1 VRTRER
7 PALQQRRRV
16 LKDRCVRL
24 DELEK
29 QATRQL
35 PPPVSEYFN
44 QGASA
49 GLATS
54 AAPAA
59 WDKLRFRPR
68 VLRDV
73 SGVRTAT
80 RVLGHELA
88 TPILIAPTTLQ
99 RAAHPDGEVATAR
112 AAAAAGSL
120 MVVSSNAG
128 SDFGDIAAT
137 GARWWLQAY
146 ILRDRGLT
154 TAMLQRGRDAG
165 ASAIVL
171 TVDTPVVGCKRNAG
185 QPVWDVVPE
194 DLLRVNLD
202 TRGLPESALDKADDL
217 TPDAIGWLHEVTGL
231 PVVVKGIL
239 RADDARTAAAAG
251 AAAIYVSNHG
261 GRQLDQ
267 AIATADALPEIA
279 AAVQGTGA
287 EVYVD
292 GGLRRAEHV
301 LAALALGARAAFLGR
316 PVLWALTAG
325 RATGTPVAA
334 AGHADD
340 ENQIGRGGSAGV
352 AALLTELTDELVQ
365 VMMLAGARDAAELTA
380 DLVC

>member
-1 VRTRER
+1 M
-7 PALQQRRRV
+7 
-16 LKDRCVRL
+16 RL
-24 DELEK
+24 DELE
-29 QATRQL
+29 QHATRQL

-54 AAPAA
+54 EAPVA
-59 WDKLRFRPR
+59 WDRVRFRPR
-68 VLRDV
+68 ILRDV
-73 SGVRTAT
+73 SAVRTAT
-80 RVLGHELA
+80 RVLGQELA

-112 AAAAAGSL
+112 GAAAAGSL
-120 MVVSSNAG
+120 MVVSSNSG

-137 GARWWLQAY
+137 GVQWWLQAY
-146 ILRDRGLT
+146 VLRDRGLT
-154 TAMLQRGRDAG
+154 TAMLQRGREAG

-171 TVDTPVVGCKRNAG
+171 TVDTPVVGRKRYAG

-194 DLLRVNLD
+194 HLLRANFDVG
-202 TRGLPESALDKADDL
+202 GLPEAALDKADDL

-231 PVVVKGIL
+231 PVIVKGVL
-239 RADDARTAAAAG
+239 RDDDARTLVAAG
-251 AAAIYVSNHG
+251 AAAVYVSNHG

-267 AIATADALPEIA
+267 AIATAGALPEIA
-279 AAVQGTGA
+279 AAVAGTGA

-301 LAALALGARAAFLGR
+301 LAALALGARAIFLGR
-316 PVLWALTAG
+316 PVLWALAAGGAAREGEVGAAREADEAGTAG
-325 RATGTPVAA
+325 QAGTARVADE
-334 AGHADD
+334 AG
-340 ENQIGRGGSAGV
+340 QGGAAGV
-352 AALLTELTDELVQ
+352 AALLTTLTDDLAH
-365 VMMLAGARDAAELTA
+365 VMKLAGARDVTELTA